1 VNAQNSAT
9 TVTFA
14 YGLTAGYGM
23 TATVPSAVTGA
34 ADTAVSA
41 VLTGLTPNTTYHY
54 RVVAVS
60 AGGTAAGVDAAFTT
74 LPPPP
79 SDLYLYLPAIRR

>member
-1 VNAQNSAT
+1 
-9 TVTFA
+9 
-14 YGLTAGYGM
+14 
-23 TATVPSAVTGA
+23 
-34 ADTAVSA
+34 
-41 VLTGLTPNTTYHY
+41 
-54 RVVAVS
+54 VAVS